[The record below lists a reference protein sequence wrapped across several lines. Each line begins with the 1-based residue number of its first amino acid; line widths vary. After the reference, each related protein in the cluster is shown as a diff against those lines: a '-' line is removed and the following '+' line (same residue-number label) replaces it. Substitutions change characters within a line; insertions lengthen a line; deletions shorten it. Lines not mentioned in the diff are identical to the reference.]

1 MSLPAEI
8 PPPQDPPIPGA
19 PPEDPTPGRDPEMPS
34 PILPGPEIPM
44 ESPPEIPG
52 GMPVLG

>member
-19 PPEDPTPGRDPEMPS
+19 PPEDPTPGRDPEMPAT
-34 PILPGPEIPM
+34 ILPGPEIPM